1 MRGDGCGRTADGR
14 NSRIG
19 VDRRGGGVRHHAGQ
33 ESNARAI
40 AVGLFIN
47 NVIFG
52 RRSRFSAQN
61 TRGGID
67 ADRSTK
73 LRKDVK
79 IPIPS
84 TRGRTG
90 WRSHL
95 ELVVDVRAVTKTYR
109 TKATEVPTVRNATFT
124 LHTGEFVALTGPSGC
139 GKSTLLNLLACVD
152 SPTSG
157 PVTIDGRDVS
167 GLNDDDLTRVRR
179 QRIGYVFQF
188 FNLIPTMTVRENVE
202 LPLLLAGATRARAK
216 QRWTQR
222 SSARRSAIKRRN
234 CRPTCRAVSSSGPRS
249 RAPSSAPALVLADE
263 PTGNLDSATGD
274 EILDLLRSCATK
286 VAAVLLATHS
296 V

>member
-1 MRGDGCGRTADGR
+1 MPTVQPNYAKT
-14 NSRIG
+14 SRFPMQI
-19 VDRRGGGVRHHAGQ
+19 DRGG
-33 ESNARAI
+33 
-40 AVGLFIN
+40 
-47 NVIFG
+47 
-52 RRSRFSAQN
+52 
-61 TRGGID
+61 
-67 ADRSTK
+67 
-73 LRKDVK
+73 
-79 IPIPS
+79 
-84 TRGRTG
+84 TG

-109 TKATEVPTVRNATFT
+109 TKATEVPAVRNATFT

-157 PVTIDGRDVS
+157 SVSIDGRNIS

-179 QRIGYVFQF
+179 ERIGYVFQF

-216 QRWTQR
+216 AAVDAALERTSISDQASKLPAYLSGGQQQR
-222 SSARRSAIKRRN
+222 AAIA
-234 CRPTCRAVSSSGPRS
+234 RAVVH
-249 RAPSSAPALVLADE
+249 APALVLADE

-286 VAAVLLATHS
+286 GAAVLMATHS
-296 V
+296 VEAAAKAGRRLRMRDGALET